1 MAGIKTRTF
10 NDLKPGDLVILHTDD
25 SRYPDEEK
33 FIKSIGSKWIKLEFD
48 YPGVKYSVIDGQAND
63 KMPGYRILIPKT
75 PLQEEWYSIFHY
87 LLEDILPKYL
97 ETLPLSKLKHLE
109 KRWVK
114 KLNNNHE
121 NNPTI

>member
-1 MAGIKTRTF
+1 MEMKELKE
-10 NDLKPGDLVILHTDD
+10 LKPGDMVILHTDD

-33 FIKSIGSKWIKLEFD
+33 FIKSIGSKWIQLEFD

-75 PLQEEWYSIFHY
+75 PLQEEWYNTFHY
-87 LLEDILPKYL
+87 LLDDVVPRYL
-97 ETLPLSKLKHLE
+97 VTLSLSKLKHLE
-109 KRWVK
+109 KRWTK
-114 KLNNNHE
+114 KILDNDE